1 MGEENDRVRPG
12 HVLEVQITSL
22 TFMVLIEKQMMMKV
36 L

>member
-12 HVLEVQITSL
+12 HVLEVKITSL